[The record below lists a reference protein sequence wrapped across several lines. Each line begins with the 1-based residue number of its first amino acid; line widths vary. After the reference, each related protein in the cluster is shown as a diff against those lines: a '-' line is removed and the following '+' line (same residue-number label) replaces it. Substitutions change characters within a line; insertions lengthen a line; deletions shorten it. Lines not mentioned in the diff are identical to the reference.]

1 VEGAR
6 VAAACHGAG
15 AFQILL
21 PATLP
26 EYAGMETATGSH
38 KKCIKIIKLL
48 DIWTSQYSRAVLR
61 LASMYF
67 AHGNGRS
74 STSSPL
80 SSHLQCTLCIQQ
92 AEGMDEICAFLIPQ
106 KLVGC

>member
-1 VEGAR
+1 MVP
-6 VAAACHGAG
+6 VLSKYI
-15 AFQILL
+15 QILL

-26 EYAGMETATGSH
+26 EYAGMENATGSH

-80 SSHLQCTLCIQQ
+80 SSHLQCTLCS
-92 AEGMDEICAFLIPQ
+92 MDEICAFLIPQ